1 MKKVFSLLISAILIS
16 TTFFAQE
23 TEQKVERQKGHYN
36 ISKFK
41 QLQEELPT
49 PDSQHTA
56 SGAPGYEY
64 TQQKVDYK
72 MDIILDDENQRIY
85 GEETITYHNNST
97 DALEYL
103 WLQLDQNMR
112 AADSKTPEVQSR
124 GLNTLYSPSQF
135 SETFMEDKFDGGFK
149 IEYVKNIDGSDAS
162 YHINRTM
169 MRLNL
174 DKPLASGE
182 SHSFKIKW
190 WYNINNHVTQGGR
203 SGFEH
208 FSEDN
213 NNSYVIA
220 QFFPRLC
227 VYDNVEGWQND
238 QFWGRSEFALE
249 FGDYEVNITTPAD
262 HILGAT
268 GVLKNE
274 KEVLSKTQ
282 QKRLAKARKTFDNP
296 VLIVSQDEAIIAE
309 QDKSKKTKTWK
320 FFAENV
326 RDYAFAT
333 SRKFIWDGM
342 AVDINGRTVMAYSYY
357 TKEANPLYGDHST
370 RAVAQTLITYSRH
383 TIDYPYH
390 KAISVDGQMGM
401 EYPQICFNP
410 GRPNPDGTYSN
421 RTKYRMIGVTI
432 HEVGHNFFP
441 MIINSDERQWTW
453 MDEGLNSFVQMLAM
467 MDYEDGYPLN
477 RGLPKNIVGYMK
489 GDQAKLAPIMSKGDD
504 LYEFG
509 NNAYAKPATALWI
522 LRNTIM
528 GPELFDHAF
537 RTYSKRWAFKHPTP
551 ADFFRT
557 MEDAS
562 AVDLDWFWRGWFY
575 TTGNNDIGIKDV
587 KKYHVTDKPTEQ
599 AVNVYKRY
607 GVEKDQIPPS
617 LFLVS
622 EDSEEFTEDLKSK
635 KAEEYSLLID
645 YLNENFSSEEKS
657 GMEAPKYFYELVFEK
672 PGDLVMPIIVEFE
685 YEDGTKERKQYPAE
699 IWRKNDGE
707 VTKVFP
713 SSKAIN
719 KITIDPDEETADV
732 DLSNNSWPKTTETK
746 FDNFKKNQIKG

>member
-1 MKKVFSLLISAILIS
+1 MKKIIFILLSLLLLVNITI
-16 TTFFAQE
+16 AQE
-23 TEQKVERQKGHYN
+23 TKPQKGHYN
-36 ISKFK
+36 TSKFK
-41 QLQEELPT
+41 QLNEELPT
-49 PDSQHTA
+49 PNSEHTA

-64 TQQKVDYK
+64 TQQQVDYK

-85 GEETITYHNNST
+85 GEETITYHNNSK
-97 DALEYL
+97 DNLEYL
-103 WLQLDQNMR
+103 WIQLDQNMR
-112 AADSKTPEVQSR
+112 ASDSKTPNIQVDEASA
-124 GLNTLYSPSQF
+124 LYTPSEF
-135 SETFMEDKFDGGFK
+135 LKNFMEEAFDGGFK
-149 IEYVKNIDGSDAS
+149 IEYVKNSDGSDAS
-162 YHINRTM
+162 YLINQTM
-169 MRLNL
+169 MRLNFEE
-174 DKPLASGE
+174 PLVSGGTY
-182 SHSFKIKW
+182 SFKIKW

-208 FSEDN
+208 FPIDG

-227 VYDNVEGWQND
+227 VYDNVDGWQNM

-249 FGDYEVNITTPAD
+249 FGNYEVNITTPED

-268 GVLKNE
+268 GVLQNE
-274 KEVLSKTQ
+274 KEVLTKTQ
-282 QKRLAKARKTFDNP
+282 QKRLAEATVTFDNP
-296 VLIVSQDEAIIAE
+296 VIIVNQDEAILAE
-309 QDKSKKTKTWK
+309 KTNSKKTKTWK
-320 FFAENV
+320 FIAKNV

-333 SRKFIWDGM
+333 SRKFIWDAM

-357 TKEANPLYGDHST
+357 SKEANPLYGDHST
-370 RAVAQTLITYSRH
+370 RAVAQTLITYSKH

-410 GRPNPDGTYSN
+410 GRPNPDGSYSD

-453 MDEGLNSFVQMLAM
+453 MDEGLNSFVQMLAELE
-467 MDYEDGYPLN
+467 YEDNYPLD
-477 RGLPKNIVGYMK
+477 RGLPKNIIGYMS
-489 GDQAKLAPIMSKGDD
+489 GDQSKIAPIMTQGDHVFD
-504 LYEFG
+504 FG
-509 NNAYAKPATALWI
+509 ANAYAKPAAGLWM

-528 GPELFDHAF
+528 GPELFDYAF
-537 RTYSKRWAFKHPTP
+537 KTYAKRWAFKHPTP

-562 AVDLDWFWRGWFY
+562 AMDLDWFWRGWFY
-575 TTGNNDIGIKDV
+575 TTGNNDIGIKEV
-587 KKYHVTDKPTEQ
+587 KKYYVTDKPTEK
-599 AVNVYKRY
+599 AKEMMTRY
-607 GVEKDQIPPS
+607 GRSLDQSSPYLYMI
-617 LFLVS
+617 S
-622 EDSEEFTEDLKSK
+622 EESEEFTADLKTK
-635 KAEEYSLLID
+635 NTEDFKLLSD
-645 YLNENFSSEEKS
+645 YINTNFSSEEKS
-657 GMEAPKYFYELVFEK
+657 TFKTPKYFYELVFEK

-699 IWRKNDGE
+699 IWRKNDNE

-713 SSKAIN
+713 SSKAIT

-732 DLSNNSWPKTTETK
+732 DLSNNSWPKNKDTK
-746 FDNFKKNQIKG
+746 FEEFKQNQIKG